1 MDALD
6 RHLRES
12 QSKLP
17 QDRMLQSRALAMNAA
32 LSSHTESSDTV
43 KGMLERCVE
52 LRKDLLKTSSDYR
65 EANAKAHWKLAAFN
79 DQMFTYHQE
88 QYAEN
93 KKQQEWLKQTEQE
106 KRKRTLHNES
116 LILLRQK
123 YADIQEQR
131 GDYLKAALKHYMHCI
146 KLDKGEGRFIGS
158 IFRIL
163 HLWLDSSLQGSGEV
177 GDEEKRL
184 QAEVSELLEEH
195 FEETDDLSV
204 FTGVARQV
212 LSRLDDKADDQAQKP
227 MRVLLAK
234 LLRQRPQELLLP
246 TFYVGTLDG
255 KKKRAK
261 ALIDDLRRDGRFTE
275 LVERTNELKE
285 AYVELA
291 KSKWCKAQGHAPCG
305 QKDSVK
311 CKTLQAA
318 PPTTCDL
325 KKFTQT
331 NSNSRLSQFRA
342 SRNAIVRVPTAQPSD
357 DEHYVERFGPS
368 ASYPGGVTCPKKIT
382 CHATTGREF
391 TQIVK
396 SEDPR
401 GDVVL
406 SQIFALV
413 NAHLERDTKCR
424 QRELQLATYAVVAL
438 GDKSCVLEFVDN
450 ATSLSSILGA
460 STNKATFA
468 KGLHNRYGAP
478 DDWDYQKC
486 SKAIDS
492 SYKTEHGTTPEVQ
505 LRTYRK
511 VCENCSP
518 VFRHYF
524 AESTRSARQWF
535 ALRLTYTRSVA
546 VSSMAGHIV
555 GLGDRHCSNILIR
568 ESGAKGQRGS
578 VVHIDLGLIF
588 DQARHLPRPEN
599 IPFRL
604 TRDMVDGMGLAGTDG
619 VMSRCAQESLRVMRE
634 NKHALLAIVDVL
646 LHDPLE
652 CWKMS
657 DQKREEKTHAAGGDD
672 SSVSINLDALLIRKT
687 IKDKLEG
694 LVRGELL
701 GVQGQVKQLISE
713 AKAPENLSLLFQG
726 WGAWY

>member
-1 MDALD
+1 
-6 RHLRES
+6 
-12 QSKLP
+12 
-17 QDRMLQSRALAMNAA
+17 MLLSRALAMNATWA
-32 LSSHTESSDTV
+32 LSSHTESSTTV
-43 KGMLERCVE
+43 KKMLKDCVK
-52 LRKDLLKTSSDYR
+52 LREDLLKTSSRYR
-65 EANAKAHWKLAAFN
+65 EAAAKAHWKLAAFN
-79 DQMFTYHQE
+79 DQMFTYHEE

-93 KKQQEWLKQTEQE
+93 KKQQEWLEQTKKGEGSKAVGSEQLHKQ
-106 KRKRTLHNES
+106 S
-116 LILLRQK
+116 LILLREKYDHIQK
-123 YADIQEQR
+123 QR
-131 GDYLKAALKHYMHCI
+131 AEYLKAALGHYMHCI

-163 HLWLDSSLQGSGEV
+163 HLWLDSSLQGSGQV

-212 LSRLDDKADDQAQKP
+212 LSRLDDNADAQAQKP

-234 LLRQRPQELLLP
+234 LLRQHPQELLLP
-246 TFYVGTLDG
+246 TFYVGTLHG
-255 KKKRAK
+255 KEKAAK
-261 ALIDDLRRDGRFTE
+261 ELIDHLKRDSNFTE
-275 LVERTNELKE
+275 LVEQTHELKE
-285 AYVELA
+285 AYIELA
-291 KSKWCKAQGHAPCG
+291 KTPWCKAQGHAPCG

-318 PPTTCDL
+318 PPTTCEL

-331 NSNSRLSQFRA
+331 NSHSRLSQFRA
-342 SRNAIVRVPTAQPSD
+342 SRNAKVRVPTAPAAQHPD
-357 DEHYVERFGPS
+357 DEHYVKRFGTI
-368 ASYPGGVTCPKKIT
+368 ASYPGGVTQPKKIT
-382 CHATTGREF
+382 CFAASAREF

-406 SQIFALV
+406 SQIFGLV

-588 DQARHLPRPEN
+588 DQARHLPRPEK

-619 VMSRCAQESLRVMRE
+619 VMSCCAQESLRVMRD

-657 DQKREEKTHAAGGDD
+657 DEKRKEKTHAAGGDD
-672 SSVSINLDALLIRKT
+672 SSVSMNLDALLIRKT
-687 IKDKLEG
+687 VKDKLEG

-713 AKAPENLSLLFQG
+713 AKDPENLSLLFQG